1 MEKLPNVGDVL
12 VPVVGE
18 VLVMMELTWMDTDVG
33 MMVIAMM
40 MMMVIDDDV
49 VVAVMSIDPVM
60 MIDAE
65 VMVDA
70 VDAVVMVD
78 AVDAVVMIG
87 ADDVGYIPVVMDTVM
102 SAMVD
107 DVLPPPVI

>member
-1 MEKLPNVGDVL
+1 MEKLPNVGDDL

-40 MMMVIDDDV
+40 MIMVIYDDV
-49 VVAVMSIDPVM
+49 AVAVMSLDHVM
-60 MIDAE
+60 M
-65 VMVDA
+65 

-78 AVDAVVMIG
+78 ALDAVVMV
-87 ADDVGYIPVVMDTVM
+87 DSVDVG
-102 SAMVD
+102 
-107 DVLPPPVI
+107 

>member
-1 MEKLPNVGDVL
+1 
-12 VPVVGE
+12 
-18 VLVMMELTWMDTDVG
+18 
-33 MMVIAMM
+33 MM
-40 MMMVIDDDV
+40 M
-49 VVAVMSIDPVM
+49 
-60 MIDAE
+60 
-65 VMVDA
+65 

-78 AVDAVVMIG
+78 AVDAVVMVG